1 MLFKVAF
8 ILASSNVALSAPALD
23 ARQAATITVDTSKT
37 YQTIDGFGISQFYGR
52 AGDIK
57 ALASAAQKKTLDL
70 LFDPATGAGFSIL
83 RNGIG
88 SGPSSGFS
96 IEPNSPGSPSAAPKY
111 QWDGADNNQVWLTQQ
126 AKTRGLKYI
135 YADAWSAPGFM
146 KTNGKD
152 SNVSLTTMRTSNEDS
167 R

>member
-1 MLFKVAF
+1 MLYKSAF
-8 ILASSNVALSAPALD
+8 IFVSANVALAAPALD
-23 ARQAATITVDTSKT
+23 ARQAVTIAVDSSKT

-57 ALASAAQKKTLDL
+57 RLASAAQKQTLDL
-70 LFDPATGAGFSIL
+70 LFDPTTGAGFSIL

-88 SGPSSGFS
+88 SGPSSGYS
-96 IEPNSPGSPSAAPKY
+96 IEPNSPGSPTAAPKY
-111 QWDGADNNQVWLTQQ
+111 QWDGADNDQVWLTQQ
-126 AKTRGLKYI
+126 AKTRGLEYI

-152 SNVSLTTMRTSNEDS
+152 SNVGITIQ
-167 R
+167 

>member
-1 MLFKVAF
+1 MISTLAL
-8 ILASSNVALSAPALD
+8 ILASSNVVLSAPALD
-23 ARQAATITVDTSKT
+23 ARQAVTITVDTSKT

-52 AGDIK
+52 AGNIK
-57 ALASAAQKKTLDL
+57 SLASVAQKRTLDL
-70 LFDPATGAGFSIL
+70 LFDPTTGAGFSIL

-88 SGPSSGFS
+88 SGPSSGYS

-111 QWDGADNNQVWLTQQ
+111 QWDGADNDQVWLAQQ
-126 AKTRGLKYI
+126 AKARGLKYI

-152 SNVSLTTMRTSNEDS
+152 SNVSLITI
-167 R
+167 